1 LGVKKY
7 TENFDYK
14 ISKLINEY
22 PENHLNKNGAKF
34 WSGSKRFLHSIRYD
48 VVNDLCFLCIKS
60 FSLILSRILGIQ
72 EINDDEYIKN
82 ISKKIEIPNYVQ
94 TNENNNKNN
103 DNKSNNIVDNTN
115 TIDDIE
121 LLMESLIQGKEDKEI
136 NLIKEELNKIN
147 INSTKINS
155 VKFEKDDDNNGH
167 IDFIYSSSNIRARNY
182 NIKEMEKQKIKMIAG
197 RIVSAMATTLATIT
211 GIVCLQLYTLNQTNK
226 INYFRNYLN
235 LAINRFIMTLSSPQI
250 KHVDK
255 ECDEELDS
263 PLKAIPSNWTV
274 WDKIIIKGSQTPKE
288 LINYIKIHYNV
299 DVIIITSN
307 NITISQ
313 NFLSFKNENNN
324 MKIEEIY
331 FKEANKINIKINKNY
346 LILKINGEF
355 NKIPVIMPIFKYI
368 FKE

>member
-1 LGVKKY
+1 MGVKKY

-22 PENHLNKNGAKF
+22 PENHLNKNWAKF
-34 WSGSKRFLHSIRYD
+34 WSG
-48 VVNDLCFLCIKS
+48 LCIKS

-147 INSTKINS
+147 INSTKINPE
-155 VKFEKDDDNNGH
+155 KFEKDDDNNGH

-197 RIVSAMATTLATIT
+197 RIVSAMATTMATIT

-226 INYFRNYLN
+226 INYFRN
-235 LAINRFIMTLSSPQI
+235 
-250 KHVDK
+250 
-255 ECDEELDS
+255 
-263 PLKAIPSNWTV
+263 
-274 WDKIIIKGSQTPKE
+274 
-288 LINYIKIHYNV
+288 
-299 DVIIITSN
+299 
-307 NITISQ
+307 
-313 NFLSFKNENNN
+313 
-324 MKIEEIY
+324 
-331 FKEANKINIKINKNY
+331 
-346 LILKINGEF
+346 
-355 NKIPVIMPIFKYI
+355 
-368 FKE
+368 

>member
-1 LGVKKY
+1 
-7 TENFDYK
+7 
-14 ISKLINEY
+14 
-22 PENHLNKNGAKF
+22 
-34 WSGSKRFLHSIRYD
+34 
-48 VVNDLCFLCIKS
+48 
-60 FSLILSRILGIQ
+60 
-72 EINDDEYIKN
+72 
-82 ISKKIEIPNYVQ
+82 
-94 TNENNNKNN
+94 
-103 DNKSNNIVDNTN
+103 
-115 TIDDIE
+115 
-121 LLMESLIQGKEDKEI
+121 
-136 NLIKEELNKIN
+136 
-147 INSTKINS
+147 
-155 VKFEKDDDNNGH
+155 
-167 IDFIYSSSNIRARNY
+167 
-182 NIKEMEKQKIKMIAG
+182 MEKQKIKMIAG
-197 RIVSAMATTLATIT
+197 RIVSAMATTMATIT

-235 LAINRFIMTLSSPQI
+235 LAINRFIMTLPSPQI

-355 NKIPVIMPIFKYI
+355 NKIPVIIPIFKYI